1 MELSSP
7 TDHQAIRCSK
17 TEAYR
22 SPTEAYRSTS
32 LVNTYKQWLHKLENK
47 NLLMYTDTC
56 HGRLVEKCVKHNL
69 ALPGALNWSDAYF
82 LDQMFFKTGGVY
94 KLDDW
99 GRPPTGEEITI
110 SPIRVYNPKEPH
122 NSHGS
127 PEEVIVLKCITGIV
141 KNRGM
146 LTFDLESIE

>member
-7 TDHQAIRCSK
+7 TDHQAIRCSP

-22 SPTEAYRSTS
+22 SKTEAYRSTS

-47 NLLMYTDTC
+47 NLLMYTDYC

-69 ALPGALNWSDAYF
+69 LLPGALNWSDAYF

-110 SPIRVYNPKEPH
+110 SPIRVYNAEEQ
-122 NSHGS
+122 HGS
-127 PEEVIVLKCITGIV
+127 PEEEVMVLGCITGIV
-141 KNRGM
+141 TNRGM
-146 LTFDLESIE
+146 LTFDLKSSVD